1 MTADEEL
8 QRLVDEQLQPGEEG
22 WIRWD
27 DGRLVWVRVDPDGS
41 WTMLVPPVINPPEG
55 RQAPLRPGALMRGL
69 VNVIVVVQ
77 VGRKRPQ
84 KWSKKWRKWL
94 CK

>member
-41 WTMLVPPVINPPEG
+41 WTMLVPPVINPPEAG
-55 RQAPLRPGALMRGL
+55 KPLFGPE
-69 VNVIVVVQ
+69 
-77 VGRKRPQ
+77 P
-84 KWSKKWRKWL
+84 S
-94 CK
+94 